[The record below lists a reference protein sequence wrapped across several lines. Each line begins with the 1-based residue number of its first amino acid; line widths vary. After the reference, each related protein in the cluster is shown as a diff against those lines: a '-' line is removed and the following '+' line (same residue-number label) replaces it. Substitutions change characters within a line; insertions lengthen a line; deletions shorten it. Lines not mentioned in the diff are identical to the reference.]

1 MSAGLCSENSG
12 DTSSMHQYHQSS
24 SNISLGTS
32 SFKSYEDEG
41 FSVTRIVD
49 ATVDSACQGATS
61 SADLAAACDMQQLE
75 LSCETSSIEPLS
87 DTPVKRVFSESGQKI
102 VLSLRDDF
110 GEIRSGHNIMDFQ
123 MCGKKAAKT
132 PKFESNNNNASGILN
147 PELDF

>member
-1 MSAGLCSENSG
+1 M
-12 DTSSMHQYHQSS
+12 
-24 SNISLGTS
+24 
-32 SFKSYEDEG
+32 
-41 FSVTRIVD
+41 TRIVD
-49 ATVDSACQGATS
+49 ATVDSACRGATS

-75 LSCETSSIEPLS
+75 LSCETSSSIEPLS

-110 GEIRSGHNIMDFQ
+110 GEIRCDHNIMDFQ

-132 PKFESNNNNASGILN
+132 PKFESNFSASAAMLN